1 MVEQSRWKGS
11 GARTAGTLESWGTQ
25 EHKEWPGARMRDRD
39 EDQASLLLLDEDGMS
54 VECQWS
60 VDACGGMWEQVGG

>member
-1 MVEQSRWKGS
+1 MLK
-11 GARTAGTLESWGTQ
+11 SWGTQ
-25 EHKEWPGARMRDRD
+25 ERKEWPGARMQDWD

-60 VDACGGMWEQVGG
+60 MDACGGMWEQVGG